1 MLLLKINIA
10 IYFLNCI
17 IAMSMATYRHIF
29 QMFKYKLK
37 DVYIVSGYVNLDTYV
52 TFQSTITRFVANVH
66 KPDVM

>member
-1 MLLLKINIA
+1 
-10 IYFLNCI
+10 
-17 IAMSMATYRHIF
+17 MSMATYRHIF

-52 TFQSTITRFVANVH
+52 TRFVANVH

>member
-1 MLLLKINIA
+1 
-10 IYFLNCI
+10 
-17 IAMSMATYRHIF
+17 MSMATYRHIF

-37 DVYIVSGYVNLDTYV
+37 DVYIVSGYVNLDIYV